1 MKLENK
7 NIRLSVPEPTVRR
20 LSHYRYLLE
29 NLKRDGRL
37 IVSSTLIASELLLD
51 SIQVKKDIQF
61 TGIMG
66 QPKKGYKINEL
77 LQAIDEI
84 LNWHKDE
91 KAFLIG
97 AGSLGHAMLGYQ
109 GFKECGLNFVA
120 AFDSDPAK
128 VGQMISGI
136 EVLEIDRLVV
146 VAKMM
151 KVKIGV
157 IAVPATSAQKCA
169 EKLIEGNI
177 KAIWNF
183 APVRLKVP
191 DNIIVE
197 NAQFT
202 QSLAM
207 LTHKLGVSLK
217 SKS

>member
-1 MKLENK
+1 MKIENK
-7 NIRLSVPEPTVRR
+7 NKLLVPEPTVRR

-37 IVSSTLIASELLLD
+37 IVSSTLIANELILD

-97 AGSLGHAMLGYQ
+97 AGSLGHAMLGYH
-109 GFKECGLNFVA
+109 GFKDCGLNFVA
-120 AFDSDPAK
+120 AFDEDPEK
-128 VGQMISGI
+128 IGTVISGI

-146 VAKMM
+146 ATKMM

-157 IAVPATSAQKCA
+157 IAVPAQSAQKCA
-169 EKLIEGNI
+169 DKLIEGGI

-183 APVRLKVP
+183 APIRLKVP
-191 DNIIVE
+191 EHIIVE

-202 QSLAM
+202 QSLAI

-217 SKS
+217 TKI

>member
-1 MKLENK
+1 MKIENK
-7 NIRLSVPEPTVRR
+7 NKLLVPEPTVRR

-37 IVSSTLIASELLLD
+37 IVSSTLIANEMILD

-61 TGIMG
+61 TGITG

-97 AGSLGHAMLGYQ
+97 AGSLGHAMLGYH

-120 AFDSDPAK
+120 AFDTDSEK
-128 VGQMISGI
+128 VGQSIAGV
-136 EVLEIDRLVV
+136 EVLELDRLVV
-146 VAKMM
+146 IAKMM

-157 IAVPATSAQKCA
+157 IAVPAPNAQKCA
-169 EKLIEGNI
+169 DILIEGGI

-191 DNIIVE
+191 EHIIVE

-202 QSLAM
+202 QSLAI

-217 SKS
+217 TKN

>member
-1 MKLENK
+1 MKIENK
-7 NIRLSVPEPTVRR
+7 NKLLVPEPTVRR

-37 IVSSTLIASELLLD
+37 IVSSTLIANELILD
-51 SIQVKKDIQF
+51 AIQVKKDIQF

-97 AGSLGHAMLGYQ
+97 AGSLGHAMLGYH
-109 GFKECGLNFVA
+109 GFKDCGLNFVA
-120 AFDSDPAK
+120 AFDTDPEK
-128 VGQMISGI
+128 VGQVINGI

-146 VAKMM
+146 ATKMM

-157 IAVPATSAQKCA
+157 IAVPAPSAQKCA
-169 EKLIEGNI
+169 DNLIEGGI

-191 DNIIVE
+191 ENIIVE

-202 QSLAM
+202 QSLAI

-217 SKS
+217 TKN